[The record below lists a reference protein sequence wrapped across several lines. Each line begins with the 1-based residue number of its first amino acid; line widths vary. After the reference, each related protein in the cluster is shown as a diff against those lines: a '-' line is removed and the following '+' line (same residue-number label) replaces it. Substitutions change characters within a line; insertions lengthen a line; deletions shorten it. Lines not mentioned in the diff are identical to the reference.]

1 MATRFN
7 MVDQFKARRGTR
19 DARKSSRRT
28 VQSQGW
34 IRMEGDFAV
43 QPCTIVDMSHNGARL
58 RVESPNRVT
67 DRFNLLQSRQQV
79 GGLRCQVKWRRG
91 TSLGV
96 MFV

>member
-7 MVDQFKARRGTR
+7 MVGQFKARRSAR

-34 IRMEGDFAV
+34 IRLAGDFAV
-43 QPCTIVDMSHNGARL
+43 RPCVIVDMSHTGARL
-58 RVESPNRVT
+58 HVETPNRVT
-67 DRFNLLQSRQQV
+67 DRFNLLLSRHESE
-79 GGLRCQVKWRRG
+79 GLRCQVKWRRG
-91 TSLGV
+91 TYLGV